1 MSSSQNYVSSGLL
14 LRTAYGMIATTT
26 VVFAGRVGIRI
37 WRPKRIMAEDYILLL
52 AYLLFLC
59 TTILYIV
66 VTPTMYKISDVISGK
81 TPPYA
86 EMLEDSL
93 FMIKVF
99 FANTMLFWFTLW

>member
-1 MSSSQNYVSSGLL
+1 MSSSQNYVSAGLL

-26 VVFAGRVGIRI
+26 VVFIARAVSRF
-37 WRPKRIMAEDYILLL
+37 WRPQRLMAEDYILLL
-52 AYLLFLC
+52 AYLLFLA

-66 VTPTMYKISDVISGK
+66 VTPTMYRISDVVSGA

-86 EMLEDSL
+86 EMLDDSL
-93 FMIKVF
+93 FMIQVF